1 MESTTSVMVSVTT
14 YFLPS
19 TSVMTVSGVLSRRSI
34 RSAFKTNTEPESR
47 VRLIICA
54 HHPCALA

>member
-1 MESTTSVMVSVTT
+1 MASTTSTMVSVTT

-34 RSAFKTNTEPESR
+34 RSAFKTNTDPESR
-47 VRLIICA
+47 VRLIMRAPSLCR
-54 HHPCALA
+54 